1 VLFYGSDCLQKN
13 RRREWRL
20 RGISPQ
26 NPYPIVSDRID
37 ERSFETPVHRPCL
50 PLMLDDL
57 LGPLPPYYRRTGAG
71 HAHLRIGNLAGGTGP
86 LSYPFSDGE
95 KGTYREGFHGRLPLP
110 PSHRRGD
117 R

>member
-1 VLFYGSDCLQKN
+1 
-13 RRREWRL
+13 
-20 RGISPQ
+20 
-26 NPYPIVSDRID
+26 
-37 ERSFETPVHRPCL
+37 
-50 PLMLDDL
+50 MLDDL

-95 KGTYREGFHGRLPLP
+95 KGTYREGFHGRLPLL